1 MTGTGLQ
8 RGNLWERTC
17 AETVVSTDP
26 VEGQIFDL
34 VIVGG
39 GYTGCSAALA
49 AAEAGADVCLLEAE
63 RIGFGGSGR
72 NVGLVNA
79 GLWLPPDGIVSVLGE
94 AEGGRLL
101 GHLGDAP
108 SRVFELIEKHQIEC
122 ETTRAGTLHCA
133 HSPAGAKDLESRFR
147 QQNRLG
153 APVRLLDEA
162 ETARRTGSEGFH
174 GALFDAR
181 AGTVQPMGYVRGLAR
196 AASRA
201 GAHVVERAPVARLSR
216 EGGAWVV
223 DSARGRVS
231 AKALLLATNAYH
243 REGDADPPGGYV
255 PVHYFQIAT
264 APMPDADLERILPG
278 GEGCWDTAQVM
289 SSFRV
294 DRSGRLIVGGIGHLE
309 GPGGGL
315 HAAWARRKIRSLFP
329 WLSSPPIEHA
339 WSGRIAL
346 TGDKLPKIREIGPS
360 GYACF
365 GYSGRGIGPGTV
377 FGTLAAEALLT
388 GDPGRLPVTPV
399 SRHDER
405 FVGVRKSYYE
415 LGALATH
422 AVAARS

>member
-1 MTGTGLQ
+1 MTGTGPEN
-8 RGNLWERTC
+8 GNLWERTC
-17 AETVVSTDP
+17 AETVTPAGSVD
-26 VEGQIFDL
+26 GQSFDL

-49 AAEAGADVCLLEAE
+49 AAGAGADVCLLEAE

-94 AEGGRLL
+94 AEGSRLL
-101 GHLGDAP
+101 GYLGDAP
-108 SRVFELIEKHQIEC
+108 SRVFDLIEKHRIEC
-122 ETTRAGTLHCA
+122 EATRAGTLQCA

-153 APVRLLDEA
+153 APVRLLDAAEA
-162 ETARRTGSEGFH
+162 ARRTGSERFH

-196 AASRA
+196 AASGA
-201 GAHVVERAPVARLSR
+201 GARIVERAPVTRLSR
-216 EGGAWVV
+216 DGDAWVV
-223 DSARGRVS
+223 ETPRGRAS

-243 REGDADPPGGYV
+243 RGGEADRPGGYV

-264 APMPDADLERILPG
+264 APMSDADRERILPG

-309 GPGGGL
+309 GPGGGV
-315 HAAWARRKIRSLFP
+315 HGAWARRKIRTLFP
-329 WLSSPPIEHA
+329 WLSPPPVEHA

-346 TGDKLPKIREIGPS
+346 TGDKLPKIREIGPR

-377 FGTLAAEALLT
+377 FGTLAAEALLQ
-388 GDPGRLPVTPV
+388 GDPGRLPLAPV

-405 FVGVRKSYYE
+405 FVAVRTSYYE

-422 AVAARS
+422 AVSARS